1 MSPAHH
7 VPGVAQIR
15 DAQQNDGRT
24 TMNINLSAS
33 AAFLASV
40 TATTLQYSQ
49 LNPASSG
56 PVHRIA
62 VATLAVWYISLVFGV
77 TSALLSLLNVIIRL
91 YPQQASF
98 LLDFG
103 I

>member
-1 MSPAHH
+1 MLNDL
-7 VPGVAQIR
+7 PGIATIR

-49 LNPASSG
+49 LTSAGSESMQD
-56 PVHRIA
+56 VA
-62 VATLAVWYISLVFGV
+62 VATLSVWYISLAFAV

-91 YPQQASF
+91 YPQ
-98 LLDFG
+98 
-103 I
+103 